1 MITGRPYGL
10 EAGVFELIY
19 CADCGETQTPS
30 ASRER
35 KASWHQLVHISL
47 LVAGQLHGPR
57 PNPSAVLL
65 VVALA
70 PTQAPGQRPGARL
83 ARTDAWGQPE
93 EAVIKEGVLQA

>member
-1 MITGRPYGL
+1 MITGPPYGL

-19 CADCGETQTPS
+19 CADCGETQTSS

-35 KASWHQLVHISL
+35 KASWHQPVHISL

-57 PNPSAVLL
+57 SNPSAVLL

-70 PTQAPGQRPGARL
+70 PAQAPGARL

-93 EAVIKEGVLQA
+93 EAVVREGVLQD